1 VNETLSHRGP
11 GLLASGTNRAGERSV
26 IIGTIRLLPPSNRR
40 AEVLELLRSVRGP
53 LRVQP
58 GCVACDIYEEDE
70 SRPAVVFVERWAS
83 KGALE
88 AHLRSD
94 MCRRILAAVELS
106 GGPPDIRF
114 EHVSAIE
121 GVEII
126 EQARTRSWKE
136 THS

>member
-1 VNETLSHRGP
+1 M
-11 GLLASGTNRAGERSV
+11 

-70 SRPAVVFVERWAS
+70 SQPAVVFVERWAS
-83 KGALE
+83 KEALE

-94 MCRRILAAVELS
+94 MYRRILAAVELS

-114 EHVSAIE
+114 EHVSVIE

-126 EQARTRSWKE
+126 EQARAGARSAP
-136 THS
+136 TGG